1 MFRKFGIVAGI
12 VLVLGIVYFFVSD
25 ITRKDVI
32 AANSFSHES
41 ATEPLRAGDIVVLGE
56 TGAVSKL
63 CDAVLSNPA
72 APEPRAA
79 VYYNRSSRILQEF
92 VDVGHGLGFFPDR
105 NPVIV
110 HGSIPFLG
118 DSETLDGVSY
128 NYANPDLCECA
139 IVRSLAQ
146 GERVCTVNASLIETG
161 EVLVGEGGKLLSR
174 PIHDR
179 TVAVTLRR
187 HVVYMPPET
196 FASCGVEPGEALVTQ
211 QRLCDSNPRLP
222 LDVRLRRSWNLIDR
236 EPLPGLLVE
245 ASAPTQ

>member
-1 MFRKFGIVAGI
+1 MIRKIAMIAGT

-32 AANSFSHES
+32 AANRFSYES
-41 ATEPLRAGDIVVLGE
+41 ATEPLRAGDIVVLGDGG
-56 TGAVSKL
+56 TVSKL
-63 CDAVLSNPA
+63 CDAVVTHPA
-72 APEPRAA
+72 EPEPRAA

-105 NPVIV
+105 NPLAV

-118 DSETLDGVSY
+118 DSETLDGVTY
-128 NYANPDLCECA
+128 EYANAAQCECA

-187 HVVYMPPET
+187 HVVFMPQET
-196 FASCGVEPGEALVTQ
+196 FDGCGVDLGSALVTQ
-211 QRLCDSNPRLP
+211 QMLCDADPRLP

-236 EPLPGLLVE
+236 EPLPGLID
-245 ASAPTQ
+245 ASAPGGG